1 MPVVT
6 TIPATK
12 PRYAAEKTKQKKQNR
27 KNKTEK
33 TKQKKRRTESS
44 SRCFPIR
51 ELPELP

>member
-27 KNKTEK
+27 KNAGLGV
-33 TKQKKRRTESS
+33 RPDVFR
-44 SRCFPIR
+44 
-51 ELPELP
+51 

>member
-33 TKQKKRRTESS
+33 TKQKKQNRKNAGLGVRPDVF
-44 SRCFPIR
+44 R
-51 ELPELP
+51 